1 MLAAKRVDDV
11 EERRLISSCS
21 IDSTIHGALGSFY
34 NEGLVK
40 PRTMLKDSFAYPKV
54 SDP

>member
-11 EERRLISSCS
+11 EERRLISCS

-34 NEGLVK
+34 NEGPVK
-40 PRTMLKDSFAYPKV
+40 PGTMLKDSFAYPKV